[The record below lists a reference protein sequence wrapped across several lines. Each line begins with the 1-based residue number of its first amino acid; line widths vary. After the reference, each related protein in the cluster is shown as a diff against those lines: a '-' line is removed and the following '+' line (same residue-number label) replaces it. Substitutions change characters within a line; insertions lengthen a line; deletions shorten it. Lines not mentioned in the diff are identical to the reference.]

1 MYQPIPEG
9 RGRVVMKAQLD
20 APLGTGKK
28 RGQSRR
34 KLRLATTAV
43 QGDGEAT
50 VDILNISLNG
60 LLVRTSGKLT
70 LDEPVMVVLPTQ
82 DEHPAHI
89 VWFADDL
96 YGCRFLTP
104 LTQAELS
111 AVMLRSSPDGLT
123 ETTETET
130 PPLPQETFGQR
141 LKRLRVASPHS
152 MIELA
157 NLVGVTKPTL
167 WKWETDKVR
176 PRDAAVR
183 SLAAVLGVD
192 EMTLLYGR
200 RPVAKEASSIAVDS
214 PAKPAGRKRLSDII
228 SDSKDAIAELAG
240 VEREKVLV
248 SIDWD

>member
-1 MYQPIPEG
+1 MFQPIPEG

-20 APLGTGKK
+20 APLATGKK

-50 VDILNISLNG
+50 VDVLNISLNG
-60 LLVRTSGKLT
+60 LLVRTSGKLA

-96 YGCRFLTP
+96 YGCRFLEP

-111 AVMLRSSPDGLT
+111 AVMLRSSPGELVEPSDT
-123 ETTETET
+123 EPAET
-130 PPLPQETFGQR
+130 PQETFGQR

-152 MIELA
+152 MVELA
-157 NLVGVTKPTL
+157 SLVGVSKPTL

-200 RPVAKEASSIAVDS
+200 RPVAKEVRPPAANA
-214 PAKPAGRKRLSDII
+214 PAKPTGRKRLSDII